1 MVKRTATVRRR
12 QVADLVHSA
21 SLHLLRRAAEADKSS
36 GLGAARLSALSVVVF
51 RGPLTLGAL
60 ASAERVR
67 PPTMTGIVNGM
78 ERDGLVRRRP
88 SDDDRRAVLIEPT
101 PAGRRLLDRARG
113 ARIDVVERG
122 LSDLSPA
129 QLETLEEA
137 ARLLEERFG
146 IPGRPW
152 RQH

>member
-1 MVKRTATVRRR
+1 M
-12 QVADLVHSA
+12 ADLVHSA
-21 SLHLLRRAAEADKSS
+21 SLHLLRRAAEADKRS

-67 PPTMTGIVNGM
+67 SPTMTGVVAGM

-88 SDDDRRAVLIEPT
+88 SEDDRRAVLVEAT

-113 ARIDVVERG
+113 ARIDVVERA

-129 QLETLEEA
+129 ELDTLEEA

-152 RQH
+152 RPL

>member
-1 MVKRTATVRRR
+1 M
-12 QVADLVHSA
+12 ADLVHSA
-21 SLHLLRRAAEADKSS
+21 ALHLLRRAAEADKAS
-36 GLGAARLSALSVVVF
+36 GVGAARLSALSIVVF

-88 SDDDRRAVLIEPT
+88 SEADRRAVLIEAT
-101 PAGRRLLDRARG
+101 HAGRRRLERARA
-113 ARIDVVERG
+113 ARIDLVERA

-129 QLETLEEA
+129 QLATLDEA
-137 ARLLEERFG
+137 ARLIEDRFG
-146 IPGRPW
+146 LPGRPW
-152 RQH
+152 RPHSDG